1 MLPKLDAE
9 QERRRRVF
17 AELHNILII
26 LSVEVAI
33 IVYLIS
39 GCICRGF
46 TIEWLVSVMAFN
58 YVVVALLTNGKWF
71 IRRLRSN
78 K

>member
-1 MLPKLDAE
+1 MLPRLTAE
-9 QERRRRVF
+9 AERRRRVF
-17 AELHNILII
+17 AEAHNILII

-46 TIEWLVSVMAFN
+46 TIEWLVSVLAFN
-58 YVVVALLTNGKWF
+58 YAVVAILTNGKWF
-71 IRRLRSN
+71 LRKLRSN
-78 K
+78 R